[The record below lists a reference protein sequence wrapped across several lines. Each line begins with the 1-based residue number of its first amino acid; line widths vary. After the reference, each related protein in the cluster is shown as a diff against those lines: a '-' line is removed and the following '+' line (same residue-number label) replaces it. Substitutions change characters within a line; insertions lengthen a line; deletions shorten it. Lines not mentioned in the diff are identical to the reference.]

1 MTCYNDFLGLALTHL
16 FPLISSIQ
24 SKNKQILIVGDRVLI
39 RPDKGE
45 KKSKAGLYLPPSVI
59 EKQEIL
65 SGVVV
70 EVGPGIPMGNPEDQL
85 DEPWSASDSSS
96 VKYIPTQAELGDV
109 ALFLNKASIEV
120 KIEMKT
126 ILLFLNRLSSS

>member
-1 MTCYNDFLGLALTHL
+1 M
-16 FPLISSIQ
+16 Q

-59 EKQEIL
+59 ENQEIL

-85 DEPWSASDSSS
+85 NEPWSASDSSS

-120 KIEMKT
+120 KIENEDYLIVPQSA
-126 ILLFLNRLSSS
+126 ILILIRDDLNSLAK

>member
-1 MTCYNDFLGLALTHL
+1 M
-16 FPLISSIQ
+16 Q

-85 DEPWSASDSSS
+85 NEPWSASDSSP
-96 VKYIPTQAELGDV
+96 VKYIPVSYTHLTLPTTPYV
-109 ALFLNKASIEV
+109 
-120 KIEMKT
+120 
-126 ILLFLNRLSSS
+126 

>member
-1 MTCYNDFLGLALTHL
+1 M
-16 FPLISSIQ
+16 Q

-85 DEPWSASDSSS
+85 DEPWSASDNSS

-120 KIEMKT
+120 KIENEDYLIVPQSA
-126 ILLFLNRLSSS
+126 ILILIRDDLNSLAD